1 MKAVYDL
8 PEDLLQKVVKASKA
22 KSKKEAIILAL
33 KEYLRK
39 KRLKKFT
46 EMFGNFDVKMDHKKL
61 REYRK

>member
-1 MKAVYDL
+1 MRTVYDL
-8 PEDLLQKVVKASKA
+8 PEDLVQKVVRASKS

-39 KRLKKFT
+39 KRLKEFT
-46 EMFGNFDVKMDHKKL
+46 EMFGNLDIEMDQKKL